1 VRASGGT
8 SSYAQ
13 PQASQLE
20 LGKGPGG
27 SCLFRLRPSVL
38 LVPTVLLVRHAQA
51 SFGTGDYDVLS
62 PDGVKQAEELAAEI
76 ARRELR
82 VDRLISGSLARQRE
96 TVAPLAAL
104 TGAPVSIDPRWNEYD
119 ADDILARYS
128 ESTFRLVHQSTGA
141 SRATTHE
148 FQVVLEQALHSWIT
162 LTEQAQPTELWR
174 AFYERANA
182 ALDHIVGE
190 LDRGQTALVCT
201 SGGVLAAI
209 CIRLLGAPDQ
219 SFVRFNRVTVNA
231 GISKVIHGG
240 RGTTMVSFNEHGH
253 LEKPGGSLVTYR

>member
-1 VRASGGT
+1 V
-8 SSYAQ
+8 
-13 PQASQLE
+13 
-20 LGKGPGG
+20 
-27 SCLFRLRPSVL
+27 FRLRPSVL

-141 SRATTHE
+141 TRATTQE
-148 FQVVLEQALHSWIT
+148 FQVVLERALHSWIT
-162 LTEQAQPTELWR
+162 STEQAQPTELWR

>member
-1 VRASGGT
+1 
-8 SSYAQ
+8 
-13 PQASQLE
+13 
-20 LGKGPGG
+20 
-27 SCLFRLRPSVL
+27 
-38 LVPTVLLVRHAQA
+38 VPTVLLVRHAQA

-62 PDGVKQAEELAAEI
+62 SDGVKQAEELAAEI

-82 VDRLISGSLARQRE
+82 VDRLISGSLARQRG

-104 TGAPVSIDPRWNEYD
+104 TGTPVSIDPRWNEYD
-119 ADDILARYS
+119 ADDILDQYS
-128 ESTFRLVHQSTGA
+128 ESAARLGRQSSGA
-141 SRATTHE
+141 SRLTTQE
-148 FQVVLEQALHSWIT
+148 FQAVLETALLSWIT
-162 LTEQAQPTELWR
+162 STERARPTELWR

-182 ALDHIVGE
+182 ALDDLVGE

-219 SFVRFNRVTVNA
+219 TFVRFNRVTINA
-231 GISKVIHGG
+231 GITKVIRGS